1 MGFQFQSGAVFARSD
16 LLLEGLL
23 QTLQLAGTA
32 IVFGGLLGTLL
43 AGLRSLAPRAAGM
56 LIDIY
61 VELIRNTP
69 FLVQLLIIYFGLPSI
84 GMKLSAEQAAL
95 IGLVVYLGAYVTEIV
110 RAGIESV
117 HKSQIEAGLSLAL
130 TRWQVFRYIVL
141 APAIARVWPALASQF
156 VLVTLATSVCSFI
169 SVQELSAQASNIES
183 DTFRSFETYI
193 TVAVIYLVV
202 ALALRGLLAG
212 LGAVV
217 FPAGSGLGR
226 LRGQSGA

>member
-1 MGFQFQSGAVFARSD
+1 MEFQFQFGAVFARSD

-32 IVFGGLLGTLL
+32 IVCGGLLGTLL
-43 AGLRSLAPRAAGM
+43 AGLRSLAPRAVGV
-56 LIDIY
+56 LIDVY

-84 GMKLSAEQAAL
+84 GLKLSAEQAAL
-95 IGLVVYLGAYVTEIV
+95 IGLAIYLGAYVTEIV

-117 HKSQIEAGLSLAL
+117 HRSQIEAGLSLAL
-130 TRWQVFRYIVL
+130 TRWQVFRHIVL

-156 VLVTLATSVCSFI
+156 ALVTLATSVCSFI

-193 TVAVIYLVV
+193 TVAVIYLVI
-202 ALALRGLLAG
+202 ALTLRGLLAG
-212 LGAVV
+212 LGALL

>member
-1 MGFQFQSGAVFARSD
+1 MGFQFQFGAVFARSD

-32 IVFGGLLGTLL
+32 IVFGGLLGVLL
-43 AGLRSLAPRAAGM
+43 AGLRSLAPRAVGV

-84 GMKLSAEQAAL
+84 GMKLTAEQAAL
-95 IGLVVYLGAYVTEIV
+95 IGLVVYLGSYVTEIV

-117 HKSQIEAGLSLAL
+117 HRSQIEAGLSLAL

-156 VLVTLATSVCSFI
+156 VLMTLATSVCSFI

-193 TVAVIYLVV
+193 TVALIYLAI
-202 ALALRGLLAG
+202 ALTLRVLFAG
-212 LGAVV
+212 LGAVL

>member
-1 MGFQFQSGAVFARSD
+1 MAFEFQFGAVFARSD
-16 LLLEGLL
+16 LLLEGLQ

-32 IVFGGLLGTLL
+32 ILGGGLLGTLL
-43 AGLRSLAPRAAGM
+43 AGIRSLAPRAVGV
-56 LIDIY
+56 LIDMY

-84 GMKLSAEQAAL
+84 GVKLSAEQAAL

-193 TVAVIYLVV
+193 TVALIYLAI
-202 ALALRGLLAG
+202 ALTLRVLFAG
-212 LGAVV
+212 LGAVL
-217 FPAGSGLGR
+217 FPTGSGLGR
-226 LRGQSGA
+226 LRGQSGG